1 LGRKLKKI
9 TKKYIKSLG
18 INKTITDEKLIVRF
32 REIFKS
38 LLEKEKEFK
47 FLEPL
52 CYQFD
57 EIEIDKRIDT
67 ENFIH
72 LKLIKNG
79 GGFSSIRMYF
89 DYLNE
94 YNSEEI
100 KKSHIHVC
108 EKRLI
113 KIYQEREKE
122 LKEFKK
128 RIFEKN

>member
-1 LGRKLKKI
+1 MEKI

-18 INKTITDEKLIVRF
+18 VNKTITDEELIARF

-52 CYQFD
+52 YYQFD
-57 EIEIDKRIDT
+57 EIEIDKKIDS

-72 LKLIKNG
+72 LKLIRYDG
-79 GGFSSIRMYF
+79 GTSTIEMYF
-89 DYLNE
+89 DYLNR
-94 YNSEEI
+94 YDGEEI

-108 EKRLI
+108 ESRLI
-113 KIYQEREKE
+113 DIYYVREKE

-128 RIFEKN
+128 QIFEKN